1 MSTIQQTAEVNVTIN
16 AEDAKKEL
24 DDLKT
29 QAKDLR
35 QQYSECFKNQDFDGM
50 NAAMKQ
56 LNSVNRQIEQLQT
69 RGEYINDVMSRMDS
83 ASPRELN
90 NVVRMVNRE
99 LQSGAVERGS
109 EQWKILT
116 KILRDAKEEYAKVRG
131 EMSFQA
137 PELTPQE
144 TLDKIDALQDKVKDL
159 KQQYN
164 DCFAKG
170 DFAGMEAAKQ
180 ELNEVSKELVDLR
193 TNAQNIQA
201 VMDDIDNAS
210 PKELQDVIRRINA
223 EMESG
228 LIEVGGQQWETY
240 AKYADTAKKKL
251 EEIREAMSFQA
262 PELTPQETLD
272 RIDALQDKV
281 RDLKT
286 AYNDC
291 FAKGDFAGMEAAKQ
305 ELSEVSKEL
314 VDLRTNA
321 QNIQAVMDDLDNAS
335 PKELQDVIRR
345 INAEMESGLIEVG
358 GQQWETYA
366 EYADV
371 AKKKLEEV
379 REAMNFQAPELST
392 KEIND
397 KLEELQNKAND
408 LKRTYNECFK
418 NGDTAGMEKARKE
431 IVDVNREMTGLR
443 TNAQNIRHVM
453 DNLDKATPKELH
465 DTIKRI
471 NDEMESG
478 AVERGS
484 KQWDDYC
491 EQLKQVKEEL
501 EGINGEM
508 EVKESWLDKLRKKF
522 DDWGELLLTGA
533 AALTG
538 VVVAGKAAVQAY
550 ADMDSALADTE
561 KYTGMTREEVELL
574 NEEFKKLDTR
584 TSREEL
590 NDLASAAGRL
600 GKNTD
605 ESVMEFVRA
614 GNIIKVA
621 MDEIG
626 EDAPQTISQ
635 LAGIF
640 ELEDK
645 MGTERSMLAVGSA
658 INTLSQNCAAS
669 APSLVDFAARMG
681 AVAKQTGMTV
691 DEMLAFGALIDD
703 QMVTAEIAS
712 TAVKEMITKMYA
724 DSDNFA
730 KKAGLDIE
738 EFNKALKRSSTDG
751 LMMFVGALERMNT
764 NQIAATLKDLG
775 ASGAGVTT
783 TFMTLAGK
791 AGLLET
797 RMKEAKESFREAT
810 SATEEFNVQNNTVQA
825 GFDKAKKSFDELIVD
840 LGSKLEPV
848 MKYAISGTSLL
859 MRAIATLVNFVIDY
873 KGAIITTVA
882 AMAAYTIAI
891 KASTIAFRAHYAAI
905 VADELITKT
914 LTAGKYLLAAAIHL
928 CTGRITDA
936 RIAWIFFND
945 TIKLSPIG
953 LLVGGV
959 TALATGIYFLTRKT
973 DAATEALK
981 QINKVENDA
990 AVEARK
996 QTAETDRLYKKT
1008 QDLTVSYTKR
1018 MDAIK
1023 ELRKKI
1029 PDVLKDLSDEEIF
1042 AGKAAAAYD
1051 RYKESVL
1058 NAAKAKGYQGMI
1070 EENAEKQAK
1079 MEVERG
1085 KVLSELRKKTHVPN
1099 AVKEIVMGEPRSE
1112 KETYEALNAWLTEK
1126 SQGKNNTIANTYNP
1140 GGLTNNAKLG
1150 ESTAIAYVK
1159 KLMSMTEEIEKIE
1172 KVNESITERLESVT
1186 TKTPEVEENPDGNG
1200 TGGTGGTGTGT
1211 MAEDDMKKLEAERK
1225 KREKEEKEAFRKRLT
1240 DLKANYDME
1249 QAQNLA
1255 AYATGSKFYLEY
1267 LKTKKD
1273 LDSSYLADRKKVYED
1288 ADKTDSSEYAALL
1301 KEEADT
1307 VLKAVSETRKNAL
1320 ERIERNHKQT
1330 VEKLTDDLFN
1340 PSSKNYGNQQ
1350 LYYQAM
1356 FEEDVKYLTKKRDLY
1371 RLGTEERKAAELE
1384 IEKRMEEDRDHK
1396 REEMA
1401 KAYEWF
1407 VQEIRKGSVQKQID
1421 MELQML
1427 KQLHNAKL
1435 ITEQQ
1440 YQDAVEKIRKKGRE
1454 QEKQENEERKKS
1466 IEGDHEEAK
1475 RIMANST
1482 DNFGNAAIQIH
1493 ETWQKLM
1500 DDIANGENPFEN
1512 LGKLA
1517 QESMAVVATIVS
1529 QYTNYA
1535 NAQRDIEI
1543 AKVEERYDREIE
1555 AAGKNSKKK
1564 EKLEKQKEEEIA
1576 KLKKKYNDRAMKMQ
1590 IAQALAQTA
1599 INAILGYQAGL
1610 TMPPPANV
1618 FMPPV
1623 LAGLAVAQGAIQVA
1637 TIKKQHEAQSAGYYE
1652 GGFTGGNRYRKE
1664 AGVVHEGEF
1673 IANHKAVNN
1682 PELSPLFRMIDFA
1695 QRNNTVASLT
1705 AEDVSIAL
1713 GQGSGVSA
1721 RGEVVHQT
1729 ECPVNVVQNNIDTTP
1744 IDRLANILEDG
1755 IVADVILDGERGLH
1769 KKYTSYQQLL
1779 KNPRR

>member
-251 EEIREAMSFQA
+251 EEIREAMSFQ
-262 PELTPQETLD
+262 P
-272 RIDALQDKV
+272 
-281 RDLKT
+281 
-286 AYNDC
+286 
-291 FAKGDFAGMEAAKQ
+291 
-305 ELSEVSKEL
+305 
-314 VDLRTNA
+314 
-321 QNIQAVMDDLDNAS
+321 
-335 PKELQDVIRR
+335 
-345 INAEMESGLIEVG
+345 
-358 GQQWETYA
+358 
-366 EYADV
+366 
-371 AKKKLEEV
+371 
-379 REAMNFQAPELST
+379 PELST
-392 KEIND
+392 QEIND

-465 DTIKRI
+465 ETIKRI
-471 NDEMESG
+471 NDELESG

-508 EVKESWLDKLRKKF
+508 EVEESWLDNLREKF

-550 ADMDSALADTE
+550 ADMDSALADTQ

-574 NEEFKKLDTR
+574 NDEFKKLDTR

-600 GKNTD
+600 GKNTV

-691 DEMLAFGALIDD
+691 DEMLAFGALMDD

-859 MRAIATLVNFVIDY
+859 MRTIATLVNFVIDY

-905 VADELITKT
+905 VADELISKAWRATVL
-914 LTAGKYLLAAAIHL
+914 LTSAATAL
-928 CTGRITDA
+928 FTGNVTRATAAMKLFNIT
-936 RIAWIFFND
+936 
-945 TIKLSPIG
+945 TKLSPIG

-959 TALATGIYFLTRKT
+959 TALATGIYFLTRTT

-981 QINKVENDA
+981 QMNKVENDA

-1023 ELRKKI
+1023 ELREKI
-1029 PDVLKDLSDEEIF
+1029 PDILKDLSDEEIF
-1042 AGKAAAAYD
+1042 AGKAADAYD

-1211 MAEDDMKKLEAERK
+1211 MTEDDMKKLEAERK

-1240 DLKANYDME
+1240 DLKANYDIE

-1288 ADKTDSSEYAALL
+1288 ADKTDSSEYAALI
-1301 KEEADT
+1301 KEEADAT
-1307 VLKAVSETRKNAL
+1307 IKATAEMHKKSL
-1320 ERIERNHKQT
+1320 EEIERGHKLT
-1330 VEKLTDDLFN
+1330 VERLTDALFD
-1340 PSSKNYGNQQ
+1340 PSSPDFGNQQ

-1356 FEEDVKYLTKKRDLY
+1356 LDEDVRYLTEKRDLY
-1371 RLGTEERKAAELE
+1371 KEGTEERKKAELE
-1384 IEKRMEEDRDHK
+1384 IEKRMEEDREHK

-1407 VQEIRKGSVQKQID
+1407 VQEIRKGSIQKQID

-1427 KQLHNAKL
+1427 KQLHDAKL

-1440 YQDAVEKIRKKGRE
+1440 YQDAVDKIRKKGRE
-1454 QEKQENEERKKS
+1454 QENEERKKS

-1713 GQGSGVSA
+1713 GQGAGVSA

-1729 ECPVNVVQNNIDTTP
+1729 ERPVNVMQNNIDTTP

-1769 KKYTSYQQLL
+1769 KKYTSYQKLL

>member
-251 EEIREAMSFQA
+251 EEIREAMSFQ
-262 PELTPQETLD
+262 P
-272 RIDALQDKV
+272 
-281 RDLKT
+281 
-286 AYNDC
+286 
-291 FAKGDFAGMEAAKQ
+291 
-305 ELSEVSKEL
+305 
-314 VDLRTNA
+314 
-321 QNIQAVMDDLDNAS
+321 
-335 PKELQDVIRR
+335 
-345 INAEMESGLIEVG
+345 
-358 GQQWETYA
+358 
-366 EYADV
+366 
-371 AKKKLEEV
+371 
-379 REAMNFQAPELST
+379 PELST
-392 KEIND
+392 QEIND

-431 IVDVNREMTGLR
+431 IVDVNCEMTGLR

-465 DTIKRI
+465 ETIKRI
-471 NDEMESG
+471 NDELESG

-508 EVKESWLDKLRKKF
+508 EVEESWLDNLRKKF

-550 ADMDSALADTE
+550 ADMDSALADTQ

-574 NEEFKKLDTR
+574 NDEFKKLDTR

-600 GKNTD
+600 GKNTV

-691 DEMLAFGALIDD
+691 DEMLAFGALMDD

-825 GFDKAKKSFDELIVD
+825 GFDKAKKSFDELIVY

-859 MRAIATLVNFVIDY
+859 MRTIATLVNFVIDY

-905 VADELITKT
+905 VADELISKAWRATVL
-914 LTAGKYLLAAAIHL
+914 LTSAATAL
-928 CTGRITDA
+928 FTGNVTRATAAMKLFNIT
-936 RIAWIFFND
+936 
-945 TIKLSPIG
+945 TKLSPIG

-959 TALATGIYFLTRKT
+959 TALATGIYFLTRTT
-973 DAATEALK
+973 DAATEALE
-981 QINKVENDA
+981 QMNKVENDA

-1023 ELRKKI
+1023 ELREKI
-1029 PDVLKDLSDEEIF
+1029 PDILKDLSDEEIF
-1042 AGKAAAAYD
+1042 AGKAADAYD

-1211 MAEDDMKKLEAERK
+1211 MTEDDMKKLEAERK

-1288 ADKTDSSEYAALL
+1288 ADKTDSSEYAALI
-1301 KEEADT
+1301 KEEADAT
-1307 VLKAVSETRKNAL
+1307 IKATAEMRKKSL
-1320 ERIERNHKQT
+1320 EEIERGHKLT
-1330 VEKLTDDLFN
+1330 VERLTDALFD
-1340 PSSKNYGNQQ
+1340 PSSPDFGNQQ

-1356 FEEDVKYLTKKRDLY
+1356 LDEDVRYLTEKRDLY
-1371 RLGTEERKAAELE
+1371 KEGTEERKKAELE
-1384 IEKRMEEDRDHK
+1384 IEKRMEEDREHK
-1396 REEMA
+1396 REELA

-1407 VQEIRKGSVQKQID
+1407 VQEIRKGSIQKQID

-1427 KQLHNAKL
+1427 KQLHDAKL

-1440 YQDAVEKIRKKGRE
+1440 YQDAVDKIRKKGRE
-1454 QEKQENEERKKS
+1454 QENEERKKS

>member
-109 EQWKILT
+109 EQWEILT

-251 EEIREAMSFQA
+251 EEIREAMSFQ
-262 PELTPQETLD
+262 P
-272 RIDALQDKV
+272 
-281 RDLKT
+281 
-286 AYNDC
+286 
-291 FAKGDFAGMEAAKQ
+291 
-305 ELSEVSKEL
+305 
-314 VDLRTNA
+314 
-321 QNIQAVMDDLDNAS
+321 
-335 PKELQDVIRR
+335 
-345 INAEMESGLIEVG
+345 
-358 GQQWETYA
+358 
-366 EYADV
+366 
-371 AKKKLEEV
+371 
-379 REAMNFQAPELST
+379 PELST
-392 KEIND
+392 QEIND

-465 DTIKRI
+465 ETIKRI
-471 NDEMESG
+471 NDELESG

-501 EGINGEM
+501 EGINGET
-508 EVKESWLDKLRKKF
+508 EVEESWLDNLREKF
-522 DDWGELLLTGA
+522 NDWGELMLTGA

-550 ADMDSALADTE
+550 AEMDSALADTQ

-574 NEEFKKLDTR
+574 NDEFKKLDTR

-600 GKNTD
+600 GKNTV

-691 DEMLAFGALIDD
+691 DEMLAFGALMDD

-859 MRAIATLVNFVIDY
+859 MRTIATLVNFAIEY
-873 KGAIITTVA
+873 KGVIITTTA
-882 AMAAYTIAI
+882 AMASYVVTMKLATLATKAETVAEIA
-891 KASTIAFRAHYAAI
+891 AT
-905 VADELITKT
+905 LWTKT

-936 RIAWIFFND
+936 RIAWILFSD
-945 TIKLSPIG
+945 TIKKSPFG
-953 LLVGGV
+953 LVIAGV
-959 TALATGIYFLTRKT
+959 TAVT
-973 DAATEALK
+973 AAMTMYIRNTIKAKEAQQEL
-981 QINKVENDA
+981 QA
-990 AVEARK
+990 AEAQR
-996 QTAETDRLYKKT
+996 A
-1008 QDLTVSYTKR
+1008 
-1018 MDAIK
+1018 K
-1023 ELRKKI
+1023 ELRDYTADAERNYNAQKRALDTLYNAARHEKSSMEERKKAAAELIKQYPKYFENLTAEDIALGRATLQYEELTKSILKAATARAAIGKLTENASKKLDLEAERTKAMKEVEDATMKRMNADKVDREAASAAGGLYTSPVPVIMSYGKASKKEDEARETLKKI
-1029 PDVLKDLSDEEIF
+1029 EEDIKKIDDANTEIIRNAGLSANQVAEAFTNVAKATDPESPGTTSDYTPPQSDEE
-1042 AGKAAAAYD
+1042 
-1051 RYKESVL
+1051 S
-1058 NAAKAKGYQGMI
+1058 
-1070 EENAEKQAK
+1070 
-1079 MEVERG
+1079 
-1085 KVLSELRKKTHVPN
+1085 
-1099 AVKEIVMGEPRSE
+1099 
-1112 KETYEALNAWLTEK
+1112 
-1126 SQGKNNTIANTYNP
+1126 
-1140 GGLTNNAKLG
+1140 
-1150 ESTAIAYVK
+1150 
-1159 KLMSMTEEIEKIE
+1159 
-1172 KVNESITERLESVT
+1172 
-1186 TKTPEVEENPDGNG
+1186 
-1200 TGGTGGTGTGT
+1200 
-1211 MAEDDMKKLEAERK
+1211 KKLEAERK
-1225 KREKEEKEAFRKRLT
+1225 KREEEEKEAFRKRLT

-1288 ADKTDSSEYAALL
+1288 ADKMDSSEYAALL

-1307 VLKAVSETRKNAL
+1307 ALKAASETRKNAL
-1320 ERIERNHKQT
+1320 EWIERNHKQT

-1371 RLGTEERKAAELE
+1371 RLGAEERKAAELE
-1384 IEKRMEEDRDHK
+1384 IEKRMEEDREHK

-1407 VQEIRKGSVQKQID
+1407 VQEIRKGSIQKQID

-1427 KQLHNAKL
+1427 KQLHDAKL

-1440 YQDAVEKIRKKGRE
+1440 YQDAVDKIRKKGRE
-1454 QEKQENEERKKS
+1454 QENEERKKS

-1713 GQGSGVSA
+1713 GQGTGVSA

-1729 ECPVNVVQNNIDTTP
+1729 ERPVNVMQNNIDTTP

-1769 KKYTSYQQLL
+1769 KKYTSYQKLL

>member
-251 EEIREAMSFQA
+251 EEIREAMSFQ
-262 PELTPQETLD
+262 P
-272 RIDALQDKV
+272 
-281 RDLKT
+281 
-286 AYNDC
+286 
-291 FAKGDFAGMEAAKQ
+291 
-305 ELSEVSKEL
+305 
-314 VDLRTNA
+314 
-321 QNIQAVMDDLDNAS
+321 
-335 PKELQDVIRR
+335 
-345 INAEMESGLIEVG
+345 
-358 GQQWETYA
+358 
-366 EYADV
+366 
-371 AKKKLEEV
+371 
-379 REAMNFQAPELST
+379 PELST
-392 KEIND
+392 QEIND

-465 DTIKRI
+465 ETIKRI
-471 NDEMESG
+471 NDELESG

-508 EVKESWLDKLRKKF
+508 EVEESWLDNLREKF

-550 ADMDSALADTE
+550 ADMDSALADTQ

-574 NEEFKKLDTR
+574 NDEFKKLDTR

-600 GKNTD
+600 GKNTV

-691 DEMLAFGALIDD
+691 DEMLAFGALMDD

-859 MRAIATLVNFVIDY
+859 MRTIATLVNFVIEY
-873 KGAIITTVA
+873 KGVIITTTA
-882 AMAAYTIAI
+882 AMASYVVTMKLATLATKAETVAEIA
-891 KASTIAFRAHYAAI
+891 AT
-905 VADELITKT
+905 LWTKT

-936 RIAWIFFND
+936 RIAWILFSD
-945 TIKLSPIG
+945 TIKMSPFG
-953 LLVGGV
+953 LVIAGV
-959 TALATGIYFLTRKT
+959 TAVT
-973 DAATEALK
+973 AAMTMYIRNTIKAKEAQQEL
-981 QINKVENDA
+981 QA
-990 AVEARK
+990 AEAQR
-996 QTAETDRLYKKT
+996 A
-1008 QDLTVSYTKR
+1008 
-1018 MDAIK
+1018 K
-1023 ELRKKI
+1023 ELRDYTADAERNYNAQKRALDTLYNAARHEKSSMEERKKAAAELIKQYPKYFENLTAEDIALGRATLQYEELTKSILKAATARAAIGKLTENASKKLDLEAERTKAMKEVEDATMKRMNADKVDREAASAAGGLYTSPVPVNMSYGKASKKEDEARETLKKI
-1029 PDVLKDLSDEEIF
+1029 EEDIKKIDDANTEIIRNAGLSANQVAEAFTNVAKATDPESPGTTSDYTPPQSDEE
-1042 AGKAAAAYD
+1042 
-1051 RYKESVL
+1051 S
-1058 NAAKAKGYQGMI
+1058 
-1070 EENAEKQAK
+1070 
-1079 MEVERG
+1079 
-1085 KVLSELRKKTHVPN
+1085 
-1099 AVKEIVMGEPRSE
+1099 
-1112 KETYEALNAWLTEK
+1112 
-1126 SQGKNNTIANTYNP
+1126 
-1140 GGLTNNAKLG
+1140 
-1150 ESTAIAYVK
+1150 
-1159 KLMSMTEEIEKIE
+1159 
-1172 KVNESITERLESVT
+1172 
-1186 TKTPEVEENPDGNG
+1186 
-1200 TGGTGGTGTGT
+1200 
-1211 MAEDDMKKLEAERK
+1211 KKLEAERK
-1225 KREKEEKEAFRKRLT
+1225 KREEEEKEAFRKRLT

-1288 ADKTDSSEYAALL
+1288 ADKMDSSEYAALL

-1307 VLKAVSETRKNAL
+1307 ALKAASETRKNAL
-1320 ERIERNHKQT
+1320 EWIERNHKQT

-1371 RLGTEERKAAELE
+1371 RLGAEERKAAELE
-1384 IEKRMEEDRDHK
+1384 IEKRMEEDREHK

-1407 VQEIRKGSVQKQID
+1407 VQEIRKGSIQKQID

-1427 KQLHNAKL
+1427 KQLHDAKL

-1440 YQDAVEKIRKKGRE
+1440 YQDAVDKIRKKGRE
-1454 QEKQENEERKKS
+1454 QENEERKKS

-1713 GQGSGVSA
+1713 GQGAGVSA

-1729 ECPVNVVQNNIDTTP
+1729 ERPVNVMQNNIDTTP

-1769 KKYTSYQQLL
+1769 KKYTSYQKLL